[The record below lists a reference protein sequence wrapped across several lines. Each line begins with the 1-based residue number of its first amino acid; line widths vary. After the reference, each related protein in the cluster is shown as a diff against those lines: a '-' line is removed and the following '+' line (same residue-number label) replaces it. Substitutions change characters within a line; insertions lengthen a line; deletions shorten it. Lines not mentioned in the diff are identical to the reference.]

1 MYYYPILGFIWETI
15 GKNTELFGFG
25 TWFFATFA
33 RSKTEILVI
42 ELGGLPSINSETME
56 RIDRTKELETLK
68 ISRLLWMYALPSIVS
83 HIIASIYNIVDRVFL
98 GQYVGALAIAGL
110 AITMPIMN
118 IIHAFGSLVGAG
130 SAARMSIILG
140 KKDYKW
146 AEDILGNSLL
156 LTFFFGFLFVT
167 GGYLFMDRI
176 LTAFGASADTIAYAR
191 EYMDIILPGMFM
203 TTLSFNL
210 TGLMRATGYPQK
222 SMWIMAGG
230 AILNIFLDALFII
243 VLGWGI
249 AGAAWASTISMTCT
263 GILAVWHFLQKS
275 SFIRFR
281 RHAWKPKFYIFRNIL
296 LIGISPFSMN
306 LAASAVVALLNN
318 QLIRY
323 GGDLAVGAY
332 GLANTFGS
340 LSVMLILGLCQGM
353 QPIAG
358 YNYGAGHPLRLKEVY
373 TLTMKIN
380 VLIGAVGALLALTL
394 PHAMLR
400 IFTKEEE
407 LIQIGIPAMRFMLVM
422 FPLVGFTITNSNFFQ
437 SIDKP
442 WIAIVTSLSRQVLFL
457 IPMIYLI
464 PTLFINMGGNGLTGV
479 WASLTISDALGALL
493 AFMLMLTQRH
503 VFKPITKEPEPA

>member
-1 MYYYPILGFIWETI
+1 
-15 GKNTELFGFG
+15 
-25 TWFFATFA
+25 
-33 RSKTEILVI
+33 
-42 ELGGLPSINSETME
+42 ME
-56 RIDRTKELETLK
+56 YIDRTKELETK
-68 ISRLLWMYALPSIVS
+68 GIARLLWMYALPSIVS

-176 LTAFGASADTIAYAR
+176 LMAFGASADTIAYAR
-191 EYMDIILPGMFM
+191 EYMNIVLPGMFM

-210 TGLMRATGYPQK
+210 TGLMRATGYPKK

-230 AILNIFLDALFII
+230 AILNIFLDALFIY
-243 VLGWGI
+243 VLDWGI
-249 AGAAWASTISMTCT
+249 AGAAWATTISMSCT
-263 GILAVWHFLQKS
+263 GVLAVWHFLQKS

-281 RHAWKPKFYIFRNIL
+281 RHAWKPKLYIFKNIL
-296 LIGISPFSMN
+296 MIGLSPFSMN

-318 QLIRY
+318 QLLRY

-332 GLANTFGS
+332 GLVNTFGS
-340 LSVMLILGLCQGM
+340 LSVMLMVGLCQGM

-373 TLTMKIN
+373 TLTMKYN
-380 VLIGAVGALLALTL
+380 VLIGFVGALLALIL

-400 IFTKEEE
+400 LFTKEEE
-407 LIQIGIPAMRFMLVM
+407 LIQIGIPAMRFMMVM

-457 IPMIYLI
+457 APMIYLI
-464 PTLFINMGGNGLTGV
+464 PPIFVNAGGSGLTGV
-479 WASLTISDALGALL
+479 WASMTISDFLGAVL
-493 AFMLMLTQRH
+493 AFVLMLTQLH
-503 VFKPITKEPEPA
+503 VFKPNE

>member
-1 MYYYPILGFIWETI
+1 MG
-15 GKNTELFGFG
+15 
-25 TWFFATFA
+25 
-33 RSKTEILVI
+33 
-42 ELGGLPSINSETME
+42 ME
-56 RIDRTKELETLK
+56 QIDRTRELETRN
-68 ISRLLWMYALPSIVS
+68 IGQLLWVYALPSIVS

-118 IIHAFGSLVGAG
+118 IIHAFGSLVGVG
-130 SAARMSIILG
+130 SAARMSIVLG

-156 LTFFFGFLFVT
+156 LTFVFGFLFVT

-243 VLGWGI
+243 VLDWGI
-249 AGAAWASTISMTCT
+249 AGAAWASTLSMTCT
-263 GILAVWHFLQKS
+263 AILAVWHFLQRS

-296 LIGISPFSMN
+296 LIGMSPFLMN
-306 LAASAVVALLNN
+306 VAASAVVAFLNN
-318 QLIRY
+318 QLIRF

-373 TLTMKIN
+373 TLTLKIN
-380 VLIGAVGALLALTL
+380 ILIGAVGAVLALTL
-394 PHAMLR
+394 PHALLR
-400 IFTKEEE
+400 LFTKEEE
-407 LIQIGIPAMRFMLVM
+407 LILIGIPAMRFMLVM

-457 IPMIYLI
+457 IPMIYLV
-464 PTLFINMGGNGLTGV
+464 PTIFVNMGGNGLTGV
-479 WASLTISDALGALL
+479 WASLTISDFLGAVL
-493 AFMLMLTQRH
+493 AFVLMLSQRH
-503 VFKPITKEPEPA
+503 VFKPSE

>member
-1 MYYYPILGFIWETI
+1 MAVL
-15 GKNTELFGFG
+15 
-25 TWFFATFA
+25 
-33 RSKTEILVI
+33 
-42 ELGGLPSINSETME
+42 
-56 RIDRTKELETLK
+56 DRTKELETK
-68 ISRLLWMYALPSIVS
+68 SISALLWAYALPSIVS
-83 HIIASIYNIVDRVFL
+83 HVIASIYNIVDRVFL
-98 GQYVGALAIAGL
+98 GQCVGALAIAGL

-156 LTFFFGFLFVT
+156 LTFLFGFLFVT
-167 GGYLFMDRI
+167 GGYVFMDRI
-176 LTAFGASADTIAYAR
+176 LTAFGASAETISYAR
-191 EYMDIILPGMFM
+191 EYMDIVLPGMFM

-210 TGLMRATGYPQK
+210 TGLMRATGYPTK

-230 AILNIFLDALFII
+230 AILNIGLDALFIYG
-243 VLGWGI
+243 LDWGI
-249 AGAAWASTISMTCT
+249 AGAAWATTISMTCT
-263 GILAVWHFLQKS
+263 GVLSIIHFLKRS

-281 RHAWKPKFYIFRNIL
+281 RHAWKPKLYIFRNIL
-296 LIGISPFSMN
+296 LIGMSPFLMN
-306 LAASAVVALLNN
+306 IAASAVVALLNN
-318 QLIRY
+318 QLLRY

-340 LSVMLILGLCQGM
+340 MSVMLILGLCQGM

-373 TLTMKIN
+373 TLTRRIN
-380 VLIGAVGALLALTL
+380 MLIGLAGALLALTL

-400 IFTKEEE
+400 MFTKEEE

-464 PTLFINMGGNGLTGV
+464 PNLFEKLGYEGLTGI
-479 WASLTISDALGALL
+479 WASLTISDVLGATL
-493 AFMLMLTQRH
+493 AFVLMLSQRK
-503 VFKPITKEPEPA
+503 VFRPVE

>member
-1 MYYYPILGFIWETI
+1 M
-15 GKNTELFGFG
+15 
-25 TWFFATFA
+25 ATQ
-33 RSKTEILVI
+33 L
-42 ELGGLPSINSETME
+42 
-56 RIDRTKELETLK
+56 IDRTKELETKK
-68 ISRLLWMYALPSIVS
+68 ISALLWAYALPSIVS

-98 GQYVGALAIAGL
+98 GQCVGALAIAGL

-140 KKDYKW
+140 KKDYNW
-146 AEDILGNSLL
+146 AEKILGNSLL
-156 LTFFFGFLFVT
+156 LTFIFGFLFVT
-167 GGYLFMDRI
+167 GGYIFMDRI
-176 LTAFGASADTIAYAR
+176 LTAFGASAETISYAR
-191 EYMDIILPGMFM
+191 EYMDIVLPGMFM

-230 AILNIFLDALFII
+230 AILNIGLDALFIY
-243 VLGWGI
+243 VLDWGI
-249 AGAAWASTISMTCT
+249 AGAAWATTISMTCT
-263 GILAVWHFLQKS
+263 GVLAVIHFLQRS

-281 RHAWKPKFYIFRNIL
+281 RHAWRPKGYIFRNIL
-296 LIGISPFSMN
+296 LIGMSPFLMN
-306 LAASAVVALLNN
+306 IAASAVVALLNN
-318 QLIRY
+318 QLLRF

-373 TLTMKIN
+373 TLTRRIN
-380 VLIGAVGALLALTL
+380 MLIGLVGAVLALTL

-400 IFTKEEE
+400 MFTKEEE

-457 IPMIYLI
+457 IPMIYI
-464 PTLFINMGGNGLTGV
+464 VPTIFMDMGGSGLTGV
-479 WASLTISDALGALL
+479 WASLTISDVLGALL
-493 AFMLMLTQRH
+493 AFLLMLSQRK
-503 VFKPITKEPEPA
+503 VFRVIIS

>member
-1 MYYYPILGFIWETI
+1 
-15 GKNTELFGFG
+15 
-25 TWFFATFA
+25 
-33 RSKTEILVI
+33 
-42 ELGGLPSINSETME
+42 ME
-56 RIDRTKELETLK
+56 QVDRTRELETK
-68 ISRLLWMYALPSIVS
+68 SIGRLLWMYALPSVVS

-243 VLGWGI
+243 VLDWGI

-263 GILAVWHFLQKS
+263 GVLAVWHFLQKS

-296 LIGISPFSMN
+296 MIGISPFSMN

-318 QLIRY
+318 QLLRY

-358 YNYGAGHPLRLKEVY
+358 YNYGAGHPLRLKQVY

-380 VLIGAVGALLALTL
+380 VLIGALGALLALTL
-394 PHAMLR
+394 PHALLR
-400 IFTKEEE
+400 MFTKEEE
-407 LIQIGIPAMRFMLVM
+407 LIQIGIPALRFMLVM

-457 IPMIYLI
+457 IPMIYLV
-464 PTLFINMGGNGLTGV
+464 PTLFVSAGGNGLTGV
-479 WASLTISDALGALL
+479 WASLTISDVLGAVL
-493 AFMLMLTQRH
+493 AFLLMLTQRH
-503 VFKPITKEPEPA
+503 VFKVAK

>member
-1 MYYYPILGFIWETI
+1 M
-15 GKNTELFGFG
+15 
-25 TWFFATFA
+25 ATQ
-33 RSKTEILVI
+33 L
-42 ELGGLPSINSETME
+42 
-56 RIDRTKELETLK
+56 IDRTKELETKK
-68 ISRLLWMYALPSIVS
+68 ISALLWAYALPSIVS

-98 GQYVGALAIAGL
+98 GQCVGALAIAGL

-140 KKDYKW
+140 KKDYNW
-146 AEDILGNSLL
+146 AEKILGNSLL
-156 LTFFFGFLFVT
+156 LTFIFGFLFVT
-167 GGYLFMDRI
+167 GGYIFMDRI
-176 LTAFGASADTIAYAR
+176 LTAFGASAETISYAR
-191 EYMDIILPGMFM
+191 EYMDIVLPGMFM

-230 AILNIFLDALFII
+230 AILNIGLDALFIY
-243 VLGWGI
+243 VLDWGI
-249 AGAAWASTISMTCT
+249 SGAAWATTISMTCT
-263 GILAVWHFLQKS
+263 GVLAVIHFLQRS

-281 RHAWKPKFYIFRNIL
+281 RHAWRPKGYIFRNIL
-296 LIGISPFSMN
+296 LIGMSPFLMN
-306 LAASAVVALLNN
+306 IAASAVVALLNN
-318 QLIRY
+318 QLLRF

-373 TLTMKIN
+373 TLTRRIN
-380 VLIGAVGALLALTL
+380 MLIGLVGAVLALTL

-400 IFTKEEE
+400 MFTKEEE

-457 IPMIYLI
+457 IPMIYI
-464 PTLFINMGGNGLTGV
+464 VPNIFMDMGGSGLTGV
-479 WASLTISDALGALL
+479 WASLTISDVLGALL
-493 AFMLMLTQRH
+493 AFLLMLSQRK
-503 VFKPITKEPEPA
+503 VFRVVNN

>member
-1 MYYYPILGFIWETI
+1 MQQL
-15 GKNTELFGFG
+15 
-25 TWFFATFA
+25 
-33 RSKTEILVI
+33 
-42 ELGGLPSINSETME
+42 
-56 RIDRTKELETLK
+56 DRTLELETK
-68 ISRLLWMYALPSIVS
+68 SIRRLLWMYALPSIIS
-83 HIIASIYNIVDRVFL
+83 NIISSIYNIVDRVFL

-118 IIHAFGSLVGAG
+118 IIHAFGSLVGVG
-130 SAARMSIILG
+130 SSARMSIVLG

-156 LTFFFGFLFVT
+156 LTFIFGFLFVT
-167 GGYLFMDRI
+167 GGYLFMNRI

-191 EYMDIILPGMFM
+191 EYMQIVLPGMFM

-230 AILNIFLDALFII
+230 AVLNILLDALFIY
-243 VLGWGI
+243 VLDWGI
-249 AGAAWASTISMTCT
+249 AGAAWATTISMTVT
-263 GILAVWHFLQKS
+263 AVLAVWHFLQKS

-281 RHAWKPKFYIFRNIL
+281 RHAWKPKLYIFRNIL
-296 LIGISPFSMN
+296 LIGMSPFLMN
-306 LAASAVVALLNN
+306 VAASAVVALLNN
-318 QLIRY
+318 QLIRF

-332 GLANTFGS
+332 GLVNTFGS
-340 LSVMLILGLCQGM
+340 LSVMLILGVCQGM

-373 TLTMKIN
+373 TLTMRIN
-380 VLIGAVGALLALTL
+380 MLIGAVGALLALTL
-394 PHAMLR
+394 PHALLR
-400 IFTKEEE
+400 LFTKEEE
-407 LIQIGIPAMRFMLVM
+407 LIQIGIPAMRFMMVL

-457 IPMIYLI
+457 IPMIYI
-464 PTLFINMGGNGLTGV
+464 VPMIFINAGGNGLTGV
-479 WASLTISDALGALL
+479 WASLTISDFLGAVL
-493 AFMLMLTQRH
+493 AFLLMLSQRH
-503 VFKPITKEPEPA
+503 VFKPSNS

>member
-1 MYYYPILGFIWETI
+1 MVPL
-15 GKNTELFGFG
+15 
-25 TWFFATFA
+25 
-33 RSKTEILVI
+33 
-42 ELGGLPSINSETME
+42 
-56 RIDRTKELETLK
+56 DRTKELETK
-68 ISRLLWMYALPSIVS
+68 SISALLWAYALPSIVS

-98 GQYVGALAIAGL
+98 GQCVGALAIAGL

-167 GGYLFMDRI
+167 GGYVFMDRI
-176 LTAFGASADTIAYAR
+176 LTMFGASAETIGYAR
-191 EYMDIILPGMFM
+191 EYMDIVLPGMFM

-210 TGLMRATGYPQK
+210 TGLMRATGYPTK
-222 SMWIMAGG
+222 SMWIMASG
-230 AILNIFLDALFII
+230 AILNIGLDALFIY
-243 VLGWGI
+243 VLDWGI
-249 AGAAWASTISMTCT
+249 AGAAWATTISMSCT
-263 GILAVWHFLQKS
+263 GILSVIHFLKRS

-281 RHAWKPKFYIFRNIL
+281 RHAWKPKLYIFKNIL
-296 LIGISPFSMN
+296 LIGMSPFLMN

-318 QLIRY
+318 QLLRY

-340 LSVMLILGLCQGM
+340 MSVMLILGLCQGM

-373 TLTMKIN
+373 TLTRRVNM
-380 VLIGAVGALLALTL
+380 LIGLAGALLALAF

-400 IFTKEEE
+400 MFTKEEE

-464 PTLFINMGGNGLTGV
+464 PPLFENMGYQGLTGV
-479 WASLTISDALGALL
+479 WASLTISDVLGAVL
-493 AFMLMLTQRH
+493 AFVLMLSQRR
-503 VFKPITKEPEPA
+503 VFRAEE

>member
-1 MYYYPILGFIWETI
+1 MAI
-15 GKNTELFGFG
+15 
-25 TWFFATFA
+25 
-33 RSKTEILVI
+33 
-42 ELGGLPSINSETME
+42 
-56 RIDRTKELETLK
+56 IDRTRELETK
-68 ISRLLWMYALPSIVS
+68 SIGSLLWMYALPSIVS
-83 HIIASIYNIVDRVFL
+83 HIIASVYNIVDRVFL

-176 LTAFGASADTIAYAR
+176 LTAFGASAGTIAYAR
-191 EYMDIILPGMFM
+191 EYMNIILPGMFM

-243 VLGWGI
+243 VLDWGI

-296 LIGISPFSMN
+296 MIGISPFSMN

-318 QLIRY
+318 QLLHY

-373 TLTMKIN
+373 TLTLKIN
-380 VLIGAVGALLALTL
+380 MLIGAVGALLALVF
-394 PHAMLR
+394 PHALLR
-400 IFTKEEE
+400 LFTKEEE
-407 LIQIGIPAMRFMLVM
+407 LIQIGIPALRFMLVM

-457 IPMIYLI
+457 APMIYII
-464 PTLFINMGGNGLTGV
+464 PPIFESLGYDGMLGFWVTSGISDYLGMAFTSFTTLFKQLFGIVGEGLTGV
-479 WASLTISDALGALL
+479 WISMTISDVLGAVL
-493 AFMLMLTQRH
+493 AFVLMLTQRH
-503 VFKPITKEPEPA
+503 VFKKVE

>member
-1 MYYYPILGFIWETI
+1 MVPL
-15 GKNTELFGFG
+15 
-25 TWFFATFA
+25 
-33 RSKTEILVI
+33 
-42 ELGGLPSINSETME
+42 
-56 RIDRTKELETLK
+56 DRTKELETK
-68 ISRLLWMYALPSIVS
+68 SISALLWAYALPSIVS

-98 GQYVGALAIAGL
+98 GQCVGALAIAGL

-167 GGYLFMDRI
+167 GDYVFMDRI
-176 LTAFGASADTIAYAR
+176 LTMFGASAETIGYAR
-191 EYMDIILPGMFM
+191 EYMDIVLPGMFM

-210 TGLMRATGYPQK
+210 TGLMRATGYPTK
-222 SMWIMAGG
+222 SMWIMASG
-230 AILNIFLDALFII
+230 AILNIGLDALFIY
-243 VLGWGI
+243 VLDWGI
-249 AGAAWASTISMTCT
+249 AGAAWATTISRSCT
-263 GILAVWHFLQKS
+263 GILSAIHFLKRS

-281 RHAWKPKFYIFRNIL
+281 RHAWKPKLYIFKNIL
-296 LIGISPFSMN
+296 LIGMSPFLMN

-318 QLIRY
+318 QLLRY

-340 LSVMLILGLCQGM
+340 MSVMLILGLCQGM

-373 TLTMKIN
+373 TLTRRVNM
-380 VLIGAVGALLALTL
+380 LIGLAGALLALAF

-400 IFTKEEE
+400 MFTKEEE

-464 PTLFINMGGNGLTGV
+464 PPLFENMGYQGLTGV
-479 WASLTISDALGALL
+479 WASLTISDVLGAAL
-493 AFMLMLTQRH
+493 AFVLMLNQRR
-503 VFKPITKEPEPA
+503 VFRAEE

>member
-1 MYYYPILGFIWETI
+1 MAI
-15 GKNTELFGFG
+15 
-25 TWFFATFA
+25 
-33 RSKTEILVI
+33 
-42 ELGGLPSINSETME
+42 
-56 RIDRTKELETLK
+56 IDRTKELETK
-68 ISRLLWMYALPSIVS
+68 SIGALLWAYALPSIVS

-98 GQYVGALAIAGL
+98 GQCVGALAIAGL

-167 GGYLFMDRI
+167 GGYVFMDRI
-176 LTAFGASADTIAYAR
+176 LTAFGASAETISYAR
-191 EYMDIILPGMFM
+191 EYMDIVLPGMFM

-210 TGLMRATGYPQK
+210 TGLMRATGYPTK

-230 AILNIFLDALFII
+230 AILNIGLDALFIY
-243 VLGWGI
+243 VLDWGI
-249 AGAAWASTISMTCT
+249 AGAAWATTISMTCT
-263 GILAVWHFLQKS
+263 GVLSVIHFLQRS

-281 RHAWKPKFYIFRNIL
+281 RHAWKPKLYIFRNIL
-296 LIGISPFSMN
+296 LIGMSPFLMN
-306 LAASAVVALLNN
+306 IAASAVVALLNN
-318 QLIRY
+318 QLLRY

-340 LSVMLILGLCQGM
+340 MSVMLILGLCQGM

-373 TLTMKIN
+373 TLTRRIN
-380 VLIGAVGALLALTL
+380 MLIGLAGALLALTL

-400 IFTKEEE
+400 MFTKEEE

-464 PTLFINMGGNGLTGV
+464 PNLFVSMGYEGLTGV
-479 WASLTISDALGALL
+479 WASLTISDILGALL
-493 AFMLMLTQRH
+493 AFLLMLSQRK
-503 VFKPITKEPEPA
+503 VFRVRSEE